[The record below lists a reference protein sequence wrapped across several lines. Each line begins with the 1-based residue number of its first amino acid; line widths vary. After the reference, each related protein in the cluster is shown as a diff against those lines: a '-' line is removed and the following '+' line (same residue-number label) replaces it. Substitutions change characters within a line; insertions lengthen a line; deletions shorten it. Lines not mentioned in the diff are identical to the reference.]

1 VKHIHTAITLI
12 VLVLITF
19 VGSAGAQ
26 MPTHQKLVTPMTAES
41 AEKLSHKK
49 KVANEKTDYATL
61 NAGVGSRIGCLV
73 KDIYIQA
80 VEKTVRNPG
89 QKPVH
94 TQTLYISVYKY
105 DECTGTTLSWASGES
120 TPTTFVWTGDNPNV
134 NGRVEVLDKISGV
147 KQLYFVDLTFGFI
160 FDLEGWDIKGWRD
173 SEYYTNN
180 WTSKGSYQNAFF
192 WGTIG
197 WGPETFL
204 RSNQLLVGTQKALNQ
219 NVSGDQYWDYSSVS
233 FWTETFNQKIRVE
246 KK

>member
-1 VKHIHTAITLI
+1 VKIRTAITTAILT
-12 VLVLITF
+12 LCMF
-19 VGSAGAQ
+19 VGPASAQ

-41 AEKLSHKK
+41 AEKLSNKK
-49 KVANEKTDYATL
+49 KLANEKTDYATL

-89 QKPVH
+89 QKPVR
-94 TQTLYISVYKY
+94 TQTLYVSVYKY
-105 DECTGTTLSWASGES
+105 DECTSTTLSWASGES
-120 TPTTFVWTGDNPNV
+120 APTTFVWTGDNPNV

-147 KQLYFVDLTFGFI
+147 KQLYFVDLTFGFA
-160 FDLEGWDIKGWRD
+160 FDLEGWDNKGWRD
-173 SEYYTNN
+173 SQYYTAD

-197 WGPETFL
+197 WGPEMVLRPSQFL
-204 RSNQLLVGTQKALNQ
+204 TGTQKTLNQ
-219 NVSGDQYWDYSSVS
+219 NVGGDQYWDYASVS
-233 FWTETFNQKIRVE
+233 FWTETFTQKIRTE